1 MRIWILILGLKG
13 SKGSTHLNGLASPA
27 KVKIILN
34 IEYVIVDS
42 SLVTRRDCQRDTL
55 QLKAAFKQLWKIS
68 GKWCFRR
75 TVGSLSWQQRKW
87 REEGWVVW
95 AVADPGEGPGGPA
108 PLFLAQTEARRE
120 TTPPPPLSQGL
131 NDRPPYLKV
140 WIRHCWVHCNESV
153 DLWQLMNEAE
163 YLMKNHGDR
172 GGCYPSRRITPS
184 EISIILHMTRKPNLI
199 IVLLF
204 IQNNS

>member
-42 SLVTRRDCQRDTL
+42 SLVTRRDCQHDTL
-55 QLKAAFKQLWKIS
+55 QLKAAFKELWKIS

-108 PLFLAQTEARRE
+108 PLFLAQTEARGAENIFLRL
-120 TTPPPPLSQGL
+120 PPPPPIISGSKWPPPLSEGL
-131 NDRPPYLKV
+131 DPPLL
-140 WIRHCWVHCNESV
+140 SA
-153 DLWQLMNEAE
+153 LQ
-163 YLMKNHGDR
+163 
-172 GGCYPSRRITPS
+172 
-184 EISIILHMTRKPNLI
+184 RKC
-199 IVLLF
+199 
-204 IQNNS
+204 

>member
-1 MRIWILILGLKG
+1 MRIEDMVRKDESNRYFNKLSTLLLLKTYRDNKWEFEFYILRLKG

-55 QLKAAFKQLWKIS
+55 QLKAAFKELWKIS

-87 REEGWVVW
+87 REEGWVFW

-108 PLFLAQTEARRE
+108 PLFLAQTEARRAE
-120 TTPPPPLSQGL
+120 NIFLRLP
-131 NDRPPYLKV
+131 RPPAPHYLRV
-140 WIRHCWVHCNESV
+140 
-153 DLWQLMNEAE
+153 
-163 YLMKNHGDR
+163 
-172 GGCYPSRRITPS
+172 
-184 EISIILHMTRKPNLI
+184 
-199 IVLLF
+199 
-204 IQNNS
+204 